1 MTNRGEY
8 DEHTTVRHYYQYF
21 PPGVKR
27 VIKSGSSAWIGEVD
41 DSTVLKYPL
50 AAGEGLEL
58 LEAERKILEAI
69 PPHKN
74 VLGFKGSA
82 DAGIYLE
89 RAPNGTVA
97 EYILNSGKPL
107 SLQQRLAW
115 CRETAEAVAWIHAHR
130 VLHCDI
136 QPTNLLLDKDL
147 HVKLSD
153 FQGKLLAE
161 DGTVLVD
168 GCSMEPYR
176 FSLPRDDFRAD
187 VKTDLFALGCTVY
200 FILLGHT
207 IFPDIGDWDEEAWE
221 KVEERLAKKEWP
233 REQQVCSAVTVKC
246 WEQQYESTEEVVW
259 DLEAIEREHGGVSTA
274 SMPDWG
280 LGELAG
286 AGDNRPADGPQ

>member
-1 MTNRGEY
+1 MPVHDSIEQQIDDCLVSICDGY
-8 DEHTTVRHYYQYF
+8 TTVRHRFQYF

-27 VIKSGSSAWIGEVD
+27 VIESGTSAWIGEVD
-41 DSTVLKYPL
+41 DPTASKYPL
-50 AAGEGLEL
+50 TAGEDLER

-74 VLGFKGSA
+74 VLGFKGST

-97 EYILNSGKPL
+97 EYILESGKPL

-115 CRETAEAVAWIHAHR
+115 CRETAEAVAWIHT
-130 VLHCDI
+130 
-136 QPTNLLLDKDL
+136 QLLT
-147 HVKLSD
+147 
-153 FQGKLLAE
+153 E

-176 FSLPRDDFRAD
+176 LLLPRDDFRAD

-207 IFPDIGDWDEEAWE
+207 IFPDISDRDEEA
-221 KVEERLAKKEWP
+221 
-233 REQQVCSAVTVKC
+233 
-246 WEQQYESTEEVVW
+246 
-259 DLEAIEREHGGVSTA
+259 
-274 SMPDWG
+274 
-280 LGELAG
+280 
-286 AGDNRPADGPQ
+286 

>member
-1 MTNRGEY
+1 MTN
-8 DEHTTVRHYYQYF
+8 DEHTTVRHYYQYS

-41 DSTVLKYPL
+41 DSAVLKYPL
-50 AAGEGLEL
+50 AASENLEL
-58 LEAERKILEAI
+58 LEAERKMLEAI

-74 VLGFKGSA
+74 ILGFKGST

-97 EYILNSGKPL
+97 EYILDSGKPL

-115 CRETAEAVAWIHAHR
+115 CRETAEA
-130 VLHCDI
+130 
-136 QPTNLLLDKDL
+136 PTNLLLDKDL

-168 GCSMEPYR
+168 GRSMEPYR

-187 VKTDLFALGCTVY
+187 VKTDLFALGCTIY

-207 IFPDIGDWDEEAWE
+207 IFPDIDDRDDEAYA

-233 REQQVCSAVTVKC
+233 RVHQVCSAVTLKC
-246 WEQQYESTEEVVW
+246 WEQQYESAADVVR
-259 DLEAIEREHGGVSTA
+259 DLEAIEREHRGRFGIR
-274 SMPDWG
+274 
-280 LGELAG
+280 L
-286 AGDNRPADGPQ
+286 